1 MLRILVV
8 EDSSS
13 TRALVR
19 AILED
24 AAFEKAS
31 GASGVEVT
39 EAESGFDAMR
49 FLPRGHFDLVVT
61 DINMPDINGLELI
74 SFIRRSPHSKDTPI
88 LVISTQAAERDIA
101 RGLALGANAFV
112 AKPFSRAALMDAC
125 VSLVPSPREKTEG
138 ARAAEKASS

>member
-24 AAFEKAS
+24 PEFEKVA
-31 GASGVEVT
+31 GRNGVDVR

-49 FLPRGHFDLVVT
+49 FLPRGQFDLVIT

-74 SFIRRSPHSKDTPI
+74 QFIRKSPHMKDTPI

-101 RGLALGANAFV
+101 RGLSLGANAFV
-112 AKPFSRAALMDAC
+112 AKPFTRDALRDAC
-125 VSLVPSPREKTEG
+125 VSLLRTPVTPSAKL
-138 ARAAEKASS
+138 RAAQKVGP

>member
-24 AAFEKAS
+24 AEFEKSA
-31 GASGVEVT
+31 GGVEVT

-49 FLPRGHFDLVVT
+49 FLPRTHFDLVVT

-74 SFIRRSPHSKDTPI
+74 QFIRRSAHSKDTPV
-88 LVISTQAAERDIA
+88 LVISTQAAERDVA
-101 RGLALGANAFV
+101 RGLSLGANAFV
-112 AKPFSRAALMDAC
+112 AKPFSREGLRDAC
-125 VSLVPSPREKTEG
+125 LRLIAPGKS
-138 ARAAEKASS
+138 

>member
-24 AAFEKAS
+24 AELEKQIGS
-31 GASGVEVT
+31 VEVT

-49 FLPRGHFDLVVT
+49 FLPRKHFDLVVT

-74 SFIRRSPHSKDTPI
+74 SFIRKSPHSKDTPV

-101 RGLALGANAFV
+101 RGLSLGANAFV
-112 AKPFSRAALMDAC
+112 AKPFSREGLRDAC
-125 VSLVPSPREKTEG
+125 VKLIERKDAVRAG
-138 ARAAEKASS
+138 A

>member
-24 AAFEKAS
+24 PDFERTA
-31 GASGVEVT
+31 GRNGVEVS

-49 FLPRGHFDLVVT
+49 YLPRGHFDLVVT

-74 SFIRRSPHSKDTPI
+74 QFIRKSPHTKDTPI

-101 RGLALGANAFV
+101 RGLSLGANAFV
-112 AKPFSRAALMDAC
+112 AKPFTRDALREACISLLRAPVTPSAKLRAAQ
-125 VSLVPSPREKTEG
+125 
-138 ARAAEKASS
+138 KAGP